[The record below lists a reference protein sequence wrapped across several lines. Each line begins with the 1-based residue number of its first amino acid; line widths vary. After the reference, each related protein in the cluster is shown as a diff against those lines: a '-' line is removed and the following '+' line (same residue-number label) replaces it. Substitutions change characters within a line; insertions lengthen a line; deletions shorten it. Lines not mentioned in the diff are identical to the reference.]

1 MGGATLYGLFGGV
14 VGLAVALASVP
25 IIGIPAL
32 FAVPLFTGLGIMK
45 GANIFGQIGSTAA
58 IFAEG
63 AEMRERRGALLD
75 RLYITQSQQEAD
87 EILKTL
93 YEESQDK
100 PPERMFHW
108 KAMIVGAV
116 IGAAVMALL
125 AYATMPNLLL
135 GLLGKTATE
144 ITATEIV
151 SGSFIKAITKHAGL
165 LMGVSAVIGAV
176 GGATI
181 GVDRHYIRRWF
192 DLSENI
198 VYDQSASIAR
208 AQARQQDAE
217 RLSRIAERN
226 HAPGNKPAAPVTVTT
241 TTPASATPAVTAQS
255 KEGEP
260 TPKVKIHTTGLE
272 RAPLTAYDQAM
283 RAPVV

>member
-14 VGLAVALASVP
+14 VGLGVAAVSTLLVP
-25 IIGIPAL
+25 AIGATAL

-93 YEESQDK
+93 YEEAQEK

-108 KAMIVGAV
+108 KAMIVGAA

-125 AYATMPNLLL
+125 AYAMPNLLL

-144 ITATEIV
+144 IV
-151 SGSFIKAITKHAGL
+151 SGSFINAITSHPGL

-198 VYDQSASIAR
+198 VYDQSESIAR

-226 HAPGNKPAAPVTVTT
+226 NTPENKPAAPVAVTPPA
-241 TTPASATPAVTAQS
+241 PASVTPAVTAQS

-260 TPKVKIHTTGLE
+260 SPKVKIHTTGLE